1 MNDEGEGKVFR
12 YVQIAG
18 QECKNHRGS
27 AVPMRGVVFY
37 AEKIVLITG
46 LCNKIFYATVLRIAE
61 ASYRNP

>member
-1 MNDEGEGKVFR
+1 MNDKGEGKVFR

-27 AVPMRGVVFY
+27 AVPMR
-37 AEKIVLITG
+37 EKIVLITG
-46 LCNKIFYATVLRIAE
+46 LCNKVFYATVLRIAE